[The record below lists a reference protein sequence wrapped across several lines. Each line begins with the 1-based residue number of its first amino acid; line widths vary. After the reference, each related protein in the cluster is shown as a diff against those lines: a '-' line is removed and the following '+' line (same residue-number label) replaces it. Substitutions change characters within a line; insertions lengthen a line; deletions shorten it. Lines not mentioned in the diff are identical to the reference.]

1 MSGDE
6 IFITVISAVLSLM
19 FWGYWYAVASTVFAF
34 TGGYT
39 ARRILLITPLVCVA
53 ILYFILRRLASFD
66 VQEDYRYIAMYLT
79 MGLAWIGM
87 NMTLSPYLGII
98 PRDDAVERRNLAA
111 AIAISGAML
120 GILLCFAGGNIGD
133 GPGWWVVV
141 FCALLSTAALFLL
154 WTILE
159 MAGRVSEVIT
169 VDRDT
174 SAGLRLGA
182 FLTAAGLILGR
193 AVAGDWVSTEATFRD
208 FLQTAWPILLLLVV
222 AIAIERALRPNRE
235 NPVRPSLSAGLVPA
249 ALYLVAAAYYVLG
262 WLEQP

>member
-6 IFITVISAVLSLM
+6 IFITVVSAVLSLF

-79 MGLAWIGM
+79 FGLAWIGM
-87 NMTLSPYLGII
+87 NISFSRSLGII
-98 PRDDAVERRNLAA
+98 PRDDAVERRNLSA

-133 GPGWWVVV
+133 GPGWWVVLI
-141 FCALLSTAALFLL
+141 CALLATAALFLV

-159 MAGRVSEVIT
+159 MASRVSEVIT

-174 SAGLRLGA
+174 SAGLRLSA
-182 FLTAAGLILGR
+182 FLTSAGLILGR
-193 AVAGDWVSTEATFRD
+193 AVAGDWVSAEATLRD
-208 FLQTAWPILLLLVV
+208 FVQTAWPVLPLLIV
-222 AIAIERALRPNRE
+222 AIVVERLLRPNRE
-235 NPVRPSLSAGLVPA
+235 NPVRANMTAGLVPA
-249 ALYLVAAAYYVLG
+249 AVYLVAAAYYVLG
-262 WLEQP
+262 WLERP